1 MIDKRGR
8 YMREKGFTLNEIVIV
23 LAILAIL
30 IGIAIPNFISMKK
43 KADVNSVANQ
53 LFAMI
58 NDLYEKMDSEME
70 YDKYFIKIDD
80 YLIPDPTTGENTLK
94 IWLIKF
100 ESGSTP
106 QEIILKKIESKT
118 VILNSSL
125 IVRLSTPTYIT
136 FDNVGRLR
144 RFTDSISHPASEV
157 LLTDPQTIEV
167 VPKDGGSY
175 KKTIKIRT
183 FPPGSVSIQ

>member
-1 MIDKRGR
+1 
-8 YMREKGFTLNEIVIV
+8 MREKGFTLNEIVIV